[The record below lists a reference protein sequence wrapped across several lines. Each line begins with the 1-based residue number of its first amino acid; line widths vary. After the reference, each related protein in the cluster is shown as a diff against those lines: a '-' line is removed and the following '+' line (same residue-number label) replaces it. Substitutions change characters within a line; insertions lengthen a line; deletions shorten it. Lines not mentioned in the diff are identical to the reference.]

1 MLHARL
7 PSLTNLALGF
17 TLCLVLPACD
27 DGSGG
32 GGGDFPLLAD
42 PESVDFGY
50 VDPLAI
56 SGAREIVLSNSGD
69 TNVLVESIR
78 LENSPDTP
86 FSLIQ
91 VPAQLPVT
99 VQSGATE
106 TISVNFAPI
115 AADIYGDSIL
125 ITTDADA
132 DGPMSIHVG
141 GCSTEPGCEGLVAD
155 DDDAVDD
162 DDDAVDDDDDAVDDD
177 DDASPGDGDIE
188 VSETEV
194 DFGTVAQNQTP
205 INEQI
210 RLSNVGSGPL
220 TISSVAITGN
230 QGFVV
235 QGYESGTLQPNSA
248 EVNLQVS
255 FDPAG
260 ANLGQLNDELV
271 IESND
276 ADEGTL
282 VIPLSVYVD
291 EDCGDCVGVLDV
303 QGAVPLSV
311 ILADILYVQIS
322 TGNPVVTVQN
332 VGTGPL
338 PFGSITEGGTICA
351 EQPGLNYVSGAPT
364 VLNPGETADLTFTA
378 SADSVEVINIGG
390 TYAFTVGTVPAT
402 VDAITA
408 WATSNCFGG

>member
-141 GCSTEPGCEGLVAD
+141 GAVNILRRDPGQIVITAFNLL
-155 DDDAVDD
+155 
-162 DDDAVDDDDDAVDDD
+162 
-177 DDASPGDGDIE
+177 
-188 VSETEV
+188 
-194 DFGTVAQNQTP
+194 FGGV
-205 INEQI
+205 
-210 RLSNVGSGPL
+210 
-220 TISSVAITGN
+220 
-230 QGFVV
+230 
-235 QGYESGTLQPNSA
+235 GTL
-248 EVNLQVS
+248 LQV
-255 FDPAG
+255 
-260 ANLGQLNDELV
+260 
-271 IESND
+271 
-276 ADEGTL
+276 
-282 VIPLSVYVD
+282 
-291 EDCGDCVGVLDV
+291 VGR
-303 QGAVPLSV
+303 
-311 ILADILYVQIS
+311 
-322 TGNPVVTVQN
+322 
-332 VGTGPL
+332 
-338 PFGSITEGGTICA
+338 SIGI
-351 EQPGLNYVSGAPT
+351 
-364 VLNPGETADLTFTA
+364 
-378 SADSVEVINIGG
+378 
-390 TYAFTVGTVPAT
+390 
-402 VDAITA
+402 
-408 WATSNCFGG
+408 